1 VGFIVFF
8 TIHLKGGITM
18 KNMKV
23 LLIVAM
29 IMMLLLSACGSEGS
43 TKAETSGDGQTY
55 NFKMTHITQNTHIW
69 QGFSEV
75 LAEELKERSDGRM
88 NLEIYPG
95 GQLGPE
101 ADIVQQL
108 ENGSIDFALL
118 TVPYL
123 SSRIPALDA
132 WNMPFLFESLEAA
145 LKAQDSES
153 AQEML
158 GLLSEQGLTGMGYMH
173 TGLHHLVLKNDP
185 IKTTNDVKG
194 MKLRFTGGPSVLDYW
209 EGLGASPI
217 AMGLSEV
224 YSSLQTGV
232 IDGTSIDSNALLSEK
247 YYEITK
253 NYVLTGHM
261 AFGGIFTASQ
271 LNYENMP
278 EKDQKIVTEAVNAAI
293 EWGKVEHLKRERD
306 NLVELEEYIPV
317 MDLEDKAGFIKEAEA
332 IYEKYS
338 AENELIKRFIE
349 ENKK

>member
-1 VGFIVFF
+1 
-8 TIHLKGGITM
+8 M
-18 KNMKV
+18 KKSKV
-23 LLIVAM
+23 LLIVSI
-29 IMMLLLSACGSEGS
+29 IMMLLLAACSSEATGKS
-43 TKAETSGDGQTY
+43 DDKDNGANY
-55 NFKMTHITQNTHIW
+55 NFKMTHVTQNTHIW
-69 QGFSEV
+69 QAFSEV
-75 LAEELKERSDGRM
+75 LAEELKEKSDGRM

-123 SSRIPALDA
+123 SSRIPELDA

-145 LKAQDSES
+145 LEAQDSES

-158 GLLSEQGLTGMGYMH
+158 SLLDAQGLNGMGYMH
-173 TGLHHLVLKNDP
+173 TGLHHLVLKNDAVQ
-185 IKTTNDVKG
+185 TTEDVKG
-194 MKLRFTGGPSVLDYW
+194 MQLRFTGGPSVLDYW

-224 YSSLQTGV
+224 YSALQTGV

-247 YYEITK
+247 YYEIAE

-278 EKDQKIVTEAVNAAI
+278 EEDQKIVNEAVNAAI
-293 EWGKVEHLKRERD
+293 EWGKVEHLKRESE

-317 MDLEDKAGFIKEAEA
+317 AELEDKASFIKEAEA

-338 AENELIKRFIE
+338 TKNELIKSFIE